1 MKQLV
6 EYMKE
11 SLATNSPF
19 ALNEDR
25 DQTIDSIS
33 RKLNRSLISEDS
45 DETIRLND
53 FEAIWKVKD
62 PENRTAI
69 FVIEVPEDYTDD
81 DINQYISDLLLENM
95 PSDDDLAKGYFGANA
110 DNIIDARFE
119 FEKKEDAKDG
129 LHCTFYFDKSLDDNY
144 KGEQDNLKKY
154 ALENL
159 RFIVD
164 WSEFDVTNTS
174 DDGLLYDLWDIF
186 KRTRSSNIVKYMDD
200 KIKLEI
206 EEKDMVFDNSK
217 SELIKDK

>member
-19 ALNEDR
+19 ILNEDR
-25 DQTIDSIS
+25 DQTI
-33 RKLNRSLISEDS
+33 
-45 DETIRLND
+45 RLND
-53 FEAIWKVKD
+53 FEASWKVKD
-62 PENRTAI
+62 PENRKGI

-81 DINQYISDLLLENM
+81 DINQYISDLLLESM
-95 PSDDDLAKGYFGANA
+95 PSDDNLAKEYFGANA

-129 LHCTFYFDKSLDDNY
+129 LYCTFEFDKSLDDNY

-164 WSEFDVTNTS
+164 WSEFDVVNTS

-186 KRTRSSNIVKYMDD
+186 KRTKSSNIVKYMDD

>member
-25 DQTIDSIS
+25 DQTI
-33 RKLNRSLISEDS
+33 
-45 DETIRLND
+45 RLND

-62 PENRTAI
+62 PENQKGI

-81 DINQYISDLLLENM
+81 DINQYISDLLLESM
-95 PSDDDLAKGYFGANA
+95 PSDDDLAKEYFGANA

-129 LHCTFYFDKSLDDNY
+129 LHCTFGFDKSLDDNF
-144 KGEQDNLKKY
+144 KGEQDDLKKY

-206 EEKDMVFDNSK
+206 EEKDMVFDNNK

>member
-33 RKLNRSLISEDS
+33 RKLNRSFISEDS

-62 PENRTAI
+62 PENRKGI

-81 DINQYISDLLLENM
+81 DINQYISDLLLESM
-95 PSDDDLAKGYFGANA
+95 PSDDDLAKEYFGANA

-129 LHCTFYFDKSLDDNY
+129 LHCTFDFDKSLDDSF
-144 KGEQDNLKKY
+144 KGEQDDLKKY
-154 ALENL
+154 VLENL

-186 KRTRSSNIVKYMDD
+186 KRTRSSNIVKYMDN
-200 KIKLEI
+200 KIKLEM

>member
-25 DQTIDSIS
+25 DQTI
-33 RKLNRSLISEDS
+33 
-45 DETIRLND
+45 RLND

-62 PENRTAI
+62 PENQKGI

-81 DINQYISDLLLENM
+81 DINQYISDLLLESM
-95 PSDDDLAKGYFGANA
+95 PSDDDLAKEYFGANA

-119 FEKKEDAKDG
+119 FEKKEDTKYG
-129 LHCTFYFDKSLDDNY
+129 LHCTFGFDKSLDDNF

-206 EEKDMVFDNSK
+206 EEKDMVFDNNK

>member
-19 ALNEDR
+19 TLNEDR
-25 DQTIDSIS
+25 DQTI
-33 RKLNRSLISEDS
+33 
-45 DETIRLND
+45 RLND
-53 FEAIWKVKD
+53 FEASWKVKD
-62 PENRTAI
+62 PENRKGI

-81 DINQYISDLLLENM
+81 DINQYISDLLLESM
-95 PSDDDLAKGYFGANA
+95 PSDDDLAKEYFGANA

-129 LHCTFYFDKSLDDNY
+129 LHCTFGFDKSLDDNY

-164 WSEFDVTNTS
+164 WSEFDVVNTS
-174 DDGLLYDLWDIF
+174 DDGLLYDLWDVF
-186 KRTRSSNIVKYMDD
+186 RRTKSSNIVKYMDD

-206 EEKDMVFDNSK
+206 EEKDMVFDNNK

>member
-11 SLATNSPF
+11 SLVTSFPF

-25 DQTIDSIS
+25 DQTI
-33 RKLNRSLISEDS
+33 
-45 DETIRLND
+45 RLND
-53 FEAIWKVKD
+53 FEASWKVKD
-62 PENRTAI
+62 PENRKGI
-69 FVIEVPEDYTDD
+69 FVIEVPEDYSDD
-81 DINQYISDLLLENM
+81 DINQYISDLLLESM
-95 PSDDDLAKGYFGANA
+95 PSDNNLAKEYFGSNM
-110 DNIIDARFE
+110 DNIIDVRFE
-119 FEKKEDAKDG
+119 FEKKEDAKDE
-129 LHCTFYFDKSLDDNY
+129 LHCTFNFDKSLDDNY
-144 KGEQDNLKKY
+144 KGEQDNLVKY

-164 WSEFDVTNTS
+164 WSEFDVVNTS
-174 DDGLLYDLWDIF
+174 DDGLMYDLWDIF

-206 EEKDMVFDNSK
+206 EEKDMVFDNTK

>member
-25 DQTIDSIS
+25 DHTIDSIS

-62 PENRTAI
+62 PENRKGI

-81 DINQYISDLLLENM
+81 DINQYISDLLLESM

-119 FEKKEDAKDG
+119 LEKKEDVKDG
-129 LHCTFYFDKSLDDNY
+129 LHCTFDFDKSLDDNY

-186 KRTRSSNIVKYMDD
+186 KRTKSSNIVKYMDD

>member
-25 DQTIDSIS
+25 DQTI
-33 RKLNRSLISEDS
+33 
-45 DETIRLND
+45 RLND
-53 FEAIWKVKD
+53 FEASWKVKD
-62 PENRTAI
+62 PENRKGI
-69 FVIEVPEDYTDD
+69 FVIEVPEDYSDD
-81 DINQYISDLLLENM
+81 DINQYISDLLLESM
-95 PSDDDLAKGYFGANA
+95 PSDNNLAKEYFGSNM

-129 LHCTFYFDKSLDDNY
+129 LHCTFNFFDKSLDDNY
-144 KGEQDNLKKY
+144 KGEQDNLVKY

-164 WSEFDVTNTS
+164 WSEFDVVNTS
-174 DDGLLYDLWDIF
+174 DDGLMYDLWDIF

-206 EEKDMVFDNSK
+206 EEKDMVFDNTK

>member
-25 DQTIDSIS
+25 DQTI
-33 RKLNRSLISEDS
+33 
-45 DETIRLND
+45 RLND

-62 PENRTAI
+62 PENQKGI

-81 DINQYISDLLLENM
+81 DINQYISDLLLESM
-95 PSDDDLAKGYFGANA
+95 PSDDNLAKKYFGANA

-129 LHCTFYFDKSLDDNY
+129 LHCTFGFDKSLDDNF

-206 EEKDMVFDNSK
+206 EEKDMVFDNNK

>member
-53 FEAIWKVKD
+53 LEVIWKVKD
-62 PENRTAI
+62 PENQKGI
-69 FVIEVPEDYTDD
+69 FVIEVPEDYKDD
-81 DINQYISDLLLENM
+81 DINQYISDLLLESM

-129 LHCTFYFDKSLDDNY
+129 LHCTFDFDKPLDDNY

-159 RFIVD
+159 KFIVD

>member
-25 DQTIDSIS
+25 DQTI
-33 RKLNRSLISEDS
+33 
-45 DETIRLND
+45 RLND

-62 PENRTAI
+62 PENQKGI

-81 DINQYISDLLLENM
+81 DINQYISDLLLESM
-95 PSDDDLAKGYFGANA
+95 PSDDNLAKKYFGANA

-129 LHCTFYFDKSLDDNY
+129 LHCTFGFDKSLDDNF
-144 KGEQDNLKKY
+144 KGEQDDLKKY

>member
-1 MKQLV
+1 
-6 EYMKE
+6 MKE

-25 DQTIDSIS
+25 DQTI
-33 RKLNRSLISEDS
+33 
-45 DETIRLND
+45 RLND
-53 FEAIWKVKD
+53 LEVIWEVKD
-62 PENRTAI
+62 PENRKGI

-81 DINQYISDLLLENM
+81 DINQYISDLLLESM

-119 FEKKEDAKDG
+119 FEKKEDTKDG
-129 LHCTFYFDKSLDDNY
+129 LHCTFDFDKSLDDNY

-159 RFIVD
+159 KFIVD

>member
-25 DQTIDSIS
+25 DQTI
-33 RKLNRSLISEDS
+33 
-45 DETIRLND
+45 RLND
-53 FEAIWKVKD
+53 FEVIWKVKD
-62 PENRTAI
+62 PKNQKGI

-81 DINQYISDLLLENM
+81 DINQYISDLLLESM
-95 PSDDDLAKGYFGANA
+95 PSDDDLAKEYFGANA

-129 LHCTFYFDKSLDDNY
+129 LHCTFGFDKSLDDNF

-186 KRTRSSNIVKYMDD
+186 KRTRSSNIVKYMND

>member
-25 DQTIDSIS
+25 DQTI
-33 RKLNRSLISEDS
+33 
-45 DETIRLND
+45 RLND
-53 FEAIWKVKD
+53 LEVIWEVKD
-62 PENRTAI
+62 PENRKGI

-81 DINQYISDLLLENM
+81 DINQYISDLLLESM

-119 FEKKEDAKDG
+119 FEKKEDTKDG
-129 LHCTFYFDKSLDDNY
+129 LHCTFDFDKSLDDNY

-159 RFIVD
+159 KFIVD

>member
-25 DQTIDSIS
+25 DQTI
-33 RKLNRSLISEDS
+33 
-45 DETIRLND
+45 RLND

-62 PENRTAI
+62 PENQKGI

-81 DINQYISDLLLENM
+81 DINQYISDLLLESM
-95 PSDDDLAKGYFGANA
+95 PSDDDLAKEYFGVNA

-129 LHCTFYFDKSLDDNY
+129 LHCIFGFDKSLDDNF

-186 KRTRSSNIVKYMDD
+186 KRTRSSNIVKYMDN

-206 EEKDMVFDNSK
+206 EEKDMVFDNNK

>member
-25 DQTIDSIS
+25 DQTI
-33 RKLNRSLISEDS
+33 
-45 DETIRLND
+45 RLND
-53 FEAIWKVKD
+53 FEVIWKVKD
-62 PENRTAI
+62 PKNQKGI

-81 DINQYISDLLLENM
+81 DINQYISDLLLESM
-95 PSDDDLAKGYFGANA
+95 PSDDDLAKEYFGANA

-129 LHCTFYFDKSLDDNY
+129 LHCTFGFDKSLDDNF

>member
-1 MKQLV
+1 
-6 EYMKE
+6 MKE

-19 ALNEDR
+19 SLNEDR

-53 FEAIWKVKD
+53 FEVIWKVKD
-62 PENRTAI
+62 PENIKGI

-81 DINQYISDLLLENM
+81 DINQYISDLLLESM
-95 PSDDDLAKGYFGANA
+95 PSDDNLAKKYFGANA

-129 LHCTFYFDKSLDDNY
+129 LHCTFGFDKSLDDNF

>member
-11 SLATNSPF
+11 SLETNSPF
-19 ALNEDR
+19 ALNGDR

-33 RKLNRSLISEDS
+33 RKLNRSLISENS

-53 FEAIWKVKD
+53 LEAIWKVKD
-62 PENRTAI
+62 PENQKGI

-81 DINQYISDLLLENM
+81 DINQYISDLLLESM
-95 PSDDDLAKGYFGANA
+95 PTDDDLAKGYFGANA

-129 LHCTFYFDKSLDDNY
+129 LHCTFSFDKSLDDNF

-164 WSEFDVTNTS
+164 WSEFDITNTS
-174 DDGLLYDLWDIF
+174 DDGLLYDLWNIF

-206 EEKDMVFDNSK
+206 EEKDMVFDNNK

>member
-25 DQTIDSIS
+25 DQTI
-33 RKLNRSLISEDS
+33 
-45 DETIRLND
+45 RLND
-53 FEAIWKVKD
+53 FEASWKVKD
-62 PENRTAI
+62 PENRKGI

-81 DINQYISDLLLENM
+81 DINQYISDLLLESM
-95 PSDDDLAKGYFGANA
+95 PYDNNLAKEYFGANV

-119 FEKKEDAKDG
+119 FEKKEDTKDG
-129 LHCTFYFDKSLDDNY
+129 LHCTFEFDKSLDDIY

-164 WSEFDVTNTS
+164 WSKFDVVNTS

-186 KRTRSSNIVKYMDD
+186 KRTKSSNIVKYMDD

>member
-6 EYMKE
+6 EYIKE

-25 DQTIDSIS
+25 DQTI
-33 RKLNRSLISEDS
+33 
-45 DETIRLND
+45 RLND
-53 FEAIWKVKD
+53 FEVIWKVKD
-62 PENRTAI
+62 PKNQKGI

-81 DINQYISDLLLENM
+81 DINQYISDLLLESM
-95 PSDDDLAKGYFGANA
+95 PSDDDLAKEYFGANA

-129 LHCTFYFDKSLDDNY
+129 LHCTFGFDKSLDDNF

>member
-25 DQTIDSIS
+25 DQTI
-33 RKLNRSLISEDS
+33 
-45 DETIRLND
+45 RLND

-62 PENRTAI
+62 PENKKGI

-81 DINQYISDLLLENM
+81 DINQYISDLLLESM
-95 PSDDDLAKGYFGANA
+95 PSDDNLVKKYFGANA

-129 LHCTFYFDKSLDDNY
+129 LHCTFGFDKSLDDNF
-144 KGEQDNLKKY
+144 KGEQDNMKKY

-164 WSEFDVTNTS
+164 WSEFAVANTS

>member
-25 DQTIDSIS
+25 DQTI
-33 RKLNRSLISEDS
+33 
-45 DETIRLND
+45 RLND

-62 PENRTAI
+62 PKNQKGI

-81 DINQYISDLLLENM
+81 DINQYISDLLLESM
-95 PSDDDLAKGYFGANA
+95 PSDDDLAKEYFGANA

-119 FEKKEDAKDG
+119 FEKKEYAKDG
-129 LHCTFYFDKSLDDNY
+129 LHCTFEFDKSLDDNF

>member
-1 MKQLV
+1 MKAQYQEQIKIEDMKQLV

-11 SLATNSPF
+11 SLVTNSPF

-25 DQTIDSIS
+25 DQTI
-33 RKLNRSLISEDS
+33 
-45 DETIRLND
+45 RLND
-53 FEAIWKVKD
+53 FEASWKVKD
-62 PENRTAI
+62 PENRKGI

-81 DINQYISDLLLENM
+81 DINQYISDLLLESM
-95 PSDDDLAKGYFGANA
+95 PFDDDLAKEYFGSNM

-129 LHCTFYFDKSLDDNY
+129 LHCTFNFDKSLDDNY
-144 KGEQDNLKKY
+144 KGEQDNLVKY

-164 WSEFDVTNTS
+164 WSEFDVINTS

-206 EEKDMVFDNSK
+206 EEKDMVFDNTK
-217 SELIKDK
+217 SELVKDK

>member
-25 DQTIDSIS
+25 DQTI
-33 RKLNRSLISEDS
+33 
-45 DETIRLND
+45 RLND

-62 PENRTAI
+62 PENQKGI

-81 DINQYISDLLLENM
+81 DINQYISDLLLESM
-95 PSDDDLAKGYFGANA
+95 PSDDDLAKEYFGANA

-129 LHCTFYFDKSLDDNY
+129 LHCTFGFDKSLDDNF

>member
-25 DQTIDSIS
+25 DQTI
-33 RKLNRSLISEDS
+33 
-45 DETIRLND
+45 RLND
-53 FEAIWKVKD
+53 FEASWKVKD
-62 PENRTAI
+62 PENRNGI

-81 DINQYISDLLLENM
+81 DINQYISDLLLESM
-95 PSDDDLAKGYFGANA
+95 PSDDDLAKEYFGANA

-129 LHCTFYFDKSLDDNY
+129 LHCTFGFDKSLDDNF
-144 KGEQDNLKKY
+144 KGEQDDLKKY

-206 EEKDMVFDNSK
+206 EEKDMVFDNNK

>member
-11 SLATNSPF
+11 SLATNPPF
-19 ALNEDR
+19 IAPAVLKRESLNEDR
-25 DQTIDSIS
+25 DQTIG
-33 RKLNRSLISEDS
+33 
-45 DETIRLND
+45 LND
-53 FEAIWKVKD
+53 FEVSWKVKD
-62 PENRTAI
+62 PENRKGI

-81 DINQYISDLLLENM
+81 DINQYISDLLLESM
-95 PSDDDLAKGYFGANA
+95 PSDDDLAKEYFGSNM

-129 LHCTFYFDKSLDDNY
+129 LHCTFDFDKSLDDNY

-164 WSEFDVTNTS
+164 WSEFDVANTS

-206 EEKDMVFDNSK
+206 EEKDMVFDNNK

>member
-25 DQTIDSIS
+25 DQTI
-33 RKLNRSLISEDS
+33 
-45 DETIRLND
+45 RLND

-62 PENRTAI
+62 PENQKGI
-69 FVIEVPEDYTDD
+69 FVIEVPKDYTDD
-81 DINQYISDLLLENM
+81 DINQYISDLLLESM
-95 PSDDDLAKGYFGANA
+95 PSDDNLAKKYFGANA

-129 LHCTFYFDKSLDDNY
+129 LHCTFDFDKSLDDNF

-174 DDGLLYDLWDIF
+174 DDGLLYDLWNIF
-186 KRTRSSNIVKYMDD
+186 KRTRSSNIVKYMQC
-200 KIKLEI
+200 
-206 EEKDMVFDNSK
+206 VFSILPLSHIVKTVTDILIIT
-217 SELIKDK
+217 ELIQYV

>member
-6 EYMKE
+6 EYIKE

-25 DQTIDSIS
+25 DQTI
-33 RKLNRSLISEDS
+33 
-45 DETIRLND
+45 RLND

-62 PENRTAI
+62 PENQKGI

-81 DINQYISDLLLENM
+81 DINQYISDLLLESM
-95 PSDDDLAKGYFGANA
+95 PSDDDLAKEYFGANA

-129 LHCTFYFDKSLDDNY
+129 LHCTFGFDKSLDDNF

>member
-33 RKLNRSLISEDS
+33 RKLNHSLISEDS

-62 PENRTAI
+62 PENRKGI

-81 DINQYISDLLLENM
+81 DINQYISDLLLESM
-95 PSDDDLAKGYFGANA
+95 PSDDDLAKEYFGANA

-129 LHCTFYFDKSLDDNY
+129 LHCTFEFDKSLDDNF

-174 DDGLLYDLWDIF
+174 DDGLLYDLWNIF

-206 EEKDMVFDNSK
+206 EEKDMVFDNNK

>member
-1 MKQLV
+1 MNKLELDKTMKQLV

-11 SLATNSPF
+11 SLETNSPF

-25 DQTIDSIS
+25 DQ
-33 RKLNRSLISEDS
+33 
-45 DETIRLND
+45 TIRLND

-62 PENRTAI
+62 PENQKGI

-81 DINQYISDLLLENM
+81 DINQYISDLLLESM
-95 PSDDDLAKGYFGANA
+95 PSDDDLAKEYFGANS

-129 LHCTFYFDKSLDDNY
+129 LHCTFGFDKSLDDNF

-206 EEKDMVFDNSK
+206 EEKDMVFDNNK

>member
-33 RKLNRSLISEDS
+33 RKLNRSFISEDS

-62 PENRTAI
+62 PENRKGI

-81 DINQYISDLLLENM
+81 DINQYISDLLLESM
-95 PSDDDLAKGYFGANA
+95 PSDDDLAKEYFGANA

-129 LHCTFYFDKSLDDNY
+129 LHCTFDFDKSLDDSF
-144 KGEQDNLKKY
+144 KGEQDDLKKY
-154 ALENL
+154 VLENL

-200 KIKLEI
+200 KIKLEM

>member
-6 EYMKE
+6 EYIKE

-25 DQTIDSIS
+25 DQTI
-33 RKLNRSLISEDS
+33 
-45 DETIRLND
+45 RLND
-53 FEAIWKVKD
+53 FEVIWKVKD
-62 PENRTAI
+62 PENRKGI

-81 DINQYISDLLLENM
+81 DINQYISDLLLESM
-95 PSDDDLAKGYFGANA
+95 PSDDDLAKEYFGANA

-129 LHCTFYFDKSLDDNY
+129 LHCTFGFDKSLDDNF

-206 EEKDMVFDNSK
+206 EEKDMVFDNNK

>member
-19 ALNEDR
+19 ILNEDR
-25 DQTIDSIS
+25 DQTI
-33 RKLNRSLISEDS
+33 
-45 DETIRLND
+45 RLND
-53 FEAIWKVKD
+53 FEASWKVKD
-62 PENRTAI
+62 PENRKGI

-95 PSDDDLAKGYFGANA
+95 PSDDDLAKEYFGANA

-129 LHCTFYFDKSLDDNY
+129 LHCTFEFDKSLDDSY

-164 WSEFDVTNTS
+164 WSEFDVVNTS

-186 KRTRSSNIVKYMDD
+186 KRTKSSNIVKYMDD

>member
-1 MKQLV
+1 MISIS

-11 SLATNSPF
+11 CLATNSPF
-19 ALNEDR
+19 TLNEDR
-25 DQTIDSIS
+25 DQTI
-33 RKLNRSLISEDS
+33 
-45 DETIRLND
+45 RLND
-53 FEAIWKVKD
+53 FEASWKVKD
-62 PENRTAI
+62 PENRKGI

-81 DINQYISDLLLENM
+81 DINQYISDLLLESM
-95 PSDDDLAKGYFGANA
+95 PSDDDLAKEYFGANA

-129 LHCTFYFDKSLDDNY
+129 LHCTFGFDKSLDDNY

-186 KRTRSSNIVKYMDD
+186 KRTKSSNIVKYMDD